1 MRKVK
6 TDASFRK
13 ASIRAAVLVLAVGL
27 GMSLLVSGGTFA
39 KWTAAIS
46 QMTGANIQIGDWVA
60 VEPPVISTEA
70 NLPAGNVGVEY
81 RHQLEASN
89 SGNVTWTFTNLYGS
103 LPSGLK
109 LSPDGVIS
117 GTPTYASTYSF
128 RATVKNIAGSD
139 ERTFTLVIH
148 PVAPVFADSQVL
160 PDAFDGKA
168 YPSTMLTASGQS
180 KIYEITSG
188 TLPDGLI
195 LQRSG
200 TISGIPVGYGTFTF
214 TVKVSNG
221 GGSDLKE
228 FTINLNSD
236 FPYITTTALPDATK
250 NVWYSQPLAGSG
262 PSPTYALVSG
272 SLPSGMTLDASTGR
286 ISGTSNVHGLSNF
299 TISKTNAMGTA
310 TKDLSIYVRYAAPTF
325 TSYYNP
331 PTVRKNVAY
340 SYQLVGTGEEVTY
353 AITKGSLPE
362 GIALN
367 TTTGLISGTTSVVGN
382 FDLTI
387 TKTNETGEASKSF
400 TLSSLLVAP
409 VIKTNWDM
417 PDAYL
422 DTYYELANTAT
433 GEEIVWSATG
443 LVNGMSIDPDTGIIS
458 GTPISIS
465 NSYISVTATNNGG
478 SSTVSLLFT
487 VYNQLPVITT
497 TSIPNGEVG
506 KPYSEQIVAIGVNV
520 RYSVSGTLPA
530 GITFNTSTGVLSGT
544 PTVAGTFSRTFQA
557 TTSGGTVN
565 QILTLII
572 DRDVPTITVERL
584 DPAMQGVSYTKWFT
598 GKGIDSTYAI
608 TAGSLPAGV
617 SLSPT
622 HGYINGTPSVTA
634 NPHGPYTFTVTKTN
648 SRGSV
653 SQEFTLNV
661 VYQTPTLTGYA
672 AITQTRLGQNYT
684 YTLAGVGNGVTY
696 SITDG
701 ALPGGMAL
709 NESTGVISGTST
721 VTGDFAFTIQ
731 KTNESG
737 TVSKG
742 YTFKVTHV
750 APSMQ
755 TKVFD
760 RATIGVPYS
769 MQIKATGLDIVYSIG
784 YGTLPDGVSLDPS
797 TGVIS
802 GTPTVAGSFLIR
814 VYATNSGGQA
824 EVLDYFNSD
833 DVLPTVTTTSL
844 PDAMVGA
851 PYSARIEAVGENL
864 IYGTL
869 SSINLPGGLSI
880 DSKTGIISGT
890 PRSAFNTTSIP
901 FTIRNSG
908 GTVVQKIPMTVVT
921 QAPTITIDSLPNG
934 IVGQTYSQAM
944 SGDGSSNTFSITAGS
959 LPPGINFSTSNGSLT
974 GKPSTRGT
982 YTFTVTKTNVS
993 GTVSKELTLI
1003 VSYTKP
1009 TFTTA
1014 AGALIAGKTGST
1026 YSVDIYGNGDNVTY
1040 RVSEGTL
1047 PPGLSIA
1054 PYGSNSYARIT
1065 GTPTTP
1071 GNYTFTIHKSNLDGE
1086 VSRQFSINV
1095 TGTPIIASLS
1105 NEPSAG
1111 LILLRSNPFL

>member
-1 MRKVK
+1 MRKGK
-6 TDASFRK
+6 TDASFKKVSVRT
-13 ASIRAAVLVLAVGL
+13 AVLIVAVGL
-27 GMSLLVSGGTFA
+27 GMALLVSGGTFA

-60 VEPPVISTEA
+60 VERPVISTEA

-89 SGNVTWTFTNLYGS
+89 SDNATWTFTNLYGS

-117 GTPTYASTYSF
+117 GTPTYANTYSF

-168 YPSTMLTASGQS
+168 YSSTMLTASGQS

-200 TISGIPVGYGTFTF
+200 TISGTPVGYGTFTF

-250 NVWYSQPLAGSG
+250 NVWYTQPLAGSG

-340 SYQLVGTGEEVTY
+340 SYQLVGAGEEVTY

-367 TTTGLISGTTSVVGN
+367 TTTGIISGTTSVVGN

-387 TKTNETGEASKSF
+387 TKTNESGEASKSF

-443 LVNGMSIDPDTGIIS
+443 LANGMSIDPDTGIIS
-458 GTPISIS
+458 GTPISTS

-557 TTSGGTVN
+557 STSGGTVN

-572 DRDVPTITVERL
+572 DRDAPTITVEPL

-617 SLSPT
+617 SLSTT
-622 HGYINGTPSVTA
+622 HGYINGTPRA
-634 NPHGPYTFTVTKTN
+634 DAHGPYTFTVTKTN

-672 AITQTRLGQNYT
+672 AINQGTLDRAYNF
-684 YTLAGVGNGVTY
+684 TLAGVGDGAIYT
-696 SITDG
+696 ITDG
-701 ALPGGMAL
+701 ALPEGIIIG
-709 NESTGVISGTST
+709 ETTGLISGTPVVEGNFTFT
-721 VTGDFAFTIQ
+721 VQ

-737 TVSKG
+737 TTSKS
-742 YTFKVTHV
+742 YTFKVAHIK
-750 APSMQ
+750 PSM
-755 TKVFD
+755 TTSVFD
-760 RATIGVPYS
+760 RATIDVPYS
-769 MQIKATGLDIVYSIG
+769 MQLKATGLDVVYLLD
-784 YGTLPDGVSLDPS
+784 YGSFPPGVTFDLNTGIISGTPTVTGQFLVRIYATNSGGNSQQLQAYFYVDDIAPTMTTTSLPDGMVGAPYSAKIEAVGKNLTYSASGLPNGLKIDTN

-802 GTPTVAGSFLIR
+802 GTPTFVQTPTATITVRNAG
-814 VYATNSGGQA
+814 N
-824 EVLDYFNSD
+824 
-833 DVLPTVTTTSL
+833 TVNR
-844 PDAMVGA
+844 AIKM
-851 PYSARIEAVGENL
+851 
-864 IYGTL
+864 
-869 SSINLPGGLSI
+869 
-880 DSKTGIISGT
+880 
-890 PRSAFNTTSIP
+890 
-901 FTIRNSG
+901 TI
-908 GTVVQKIPMTVVT
+908 VT
-921 QAPTITIDSLPNG
+921 QAPTITTETIPDG
-934 IVGQTYSQAM
+934 IVGKSYQQNMNGEGT
-944 SGDGSSNTFSITAGS
+944 SNTVTITNGA
-959 LPPGINFSTSNGSLT
+959 LPPGMTMSSSNGNLGGT
-974 GKPSTRGT
+974 PNTRGT
-982 YTFTVTKTNVS
+982 YTFTITKTNVS
-993 GTVSKELTLI
+993 GSVSKEFTI
-1003 VSYTKP
+1003 NIKYNPP

-1014 AGALIAGKTGST
+1014 AGALTAAKTGT
-1026 YSVDIYGNGDNVTY
+1026 AYSMPIHGTSDAVTY
-1040 RVSEGTL
+1040 KITEGEL
-1047 PPGLSIA
+1047 PPGLNLEVQ
-1054 PYGSNSYARIT
+1054 PTYLRVF

-1095 TGTPIIASLS
+1095 TGTPMIASLS